1 MPQSLH
7 SKCELW
13 GHRLQV
19 AADVDTSHAALEERR
34 VEHLEGCAKVV
45 SIVLV
50 LELRHILTTR
60 GDGKLGLG
68 NELVGPSE
76 VESSG
81 ERTLIV
87 YVALAEYL

>member
-1 MPQSLH
+1 
-7 SKCELW
+7 
-13 GHRLQV
+13 
-19 AADVDTSHAALEERR
+19 
-34 VEHLEGCAKVV
+34 
-45 SIVLV
+45 V